1 MKIATDTWM
10 LRPHPIDTVFSTVRE
25 AGFEY
30 LELSPR
36 PDVMPSYGGRRASK
50 AKITEIAQ
58 ASKAHG
64 VGIVSIFIEQAWGSS
79 EEDIRQAA
87 VSYWKQT
94 IQLAVDLGC
103 DRINSEFTG
112 RPSAPQAGE
121 AAMRRSLEEV
131 LPLAE
136 AEGITLALEPHPGDW
151 LESGIGAVDFIR
163 GLQSDNVTYLHCVPH
178 TYYLT
183 GVEDERGHFEH
194 VNRDIIT
201 YAGDTMD
208 HVHLADTLL
217 PGRTFLNP
225 GSPGVRNH
233 QHLDIGQGDIDWDEV
248 FDALREVAFDGVL
261 SVAVFRHES
270 RVTQSLTHNLRI
282 IRERLEG
289 GVDQ

>member
-25 AGFEY
+25 AGFDH

-50 AKITEIAQ
+50 AKIAEIAT
-58 ASKAHG
+58 ASKTHG
-64 VGIVSIFIEQAWGSS
+64 VEIASIFIEQAWGSS
-79 EEDIRQAA
+79 EEDIRRAA
-87 VSYWKQT
+87 VGYWQQT
-94 IQLAVDLGC
+94 VQLAVDLGC

-112 RPSAPQAGE
+112 HPAAPQAGE
-121 AAMRRSLEEV
+121 AATRRSLEEV
-131 LPLAE
+131 LPLVE
-136 AEGITLALEPHPGDW
+136 SEGITIALEPHPGDW
-151 LESGIGAVDFIR
+151 VESGVAAVDFIR
-163 GLQSDNVTYLHCVPH
+163 GLQSDHVTYLHCVPH

-183 GVEDERGHFEH
+183 GVEDERGHIEG
-194 VNRDIIT
+194 VNRDIIA

-225 GSPGVRNH
+225 SSPGVRNH

-248 FDALREVAFDGVL
+248 FTALRDAGFDGVA

-270 RVTQSLTHNLRI
+270 RVMDSLTHNRAV

-289 GVDQ
+289 SVAK